1 MTNSGNS
8 ENSNKTVIVGMSG
21 GVDSSVTAAVL
32 KEQGYRVV
40 GLFMKN
46 WEEEDENGVCQ
57 ASKDY
62 EDVIKVCEKL
72 DIPYYSVEFV
82 KEYRDNVF
90 KHFLE
95 EYEAGH
101 TPNPDI
107 LCNREIKFK
116 VFFDKAMELGA
127 DYLATGHY
135 CQRMDDGSG
144 DNSRSYLVKGN
155 DPQKDQTYFLY
166 TMKEAILKKVLF
178 PIGHIEKK
186 EVRAI
191 AEKYNLATK
200 AKKDSTGICFIG
212 ERNFKNFLSQY
223 IQLKPGDF
231 ENLSGEVVGRHDGAA
246 YYTIGQRKGL
256 GLGGQGEPWFVVDK
270 DIERNVVIVERG
282 EKHPALFC
290 DELWANELSFVQ
302 EDFEKEYHLPL
313 KLKAKIRYRQPDQDC
328 TLVSLKE
335 GGAHVVFDQPQK
347 AVTIRQSIVFY
358 LDREFEQGDH
368 THTERICLGGGMIA
382 KRGETYYEGQ
392 RELPSSHDSGVS
404 NPTSSE
410 GH

>member
-1 MTNSGNS
+1 MCYERPMNSFNGTNIGT
-8 ENSNKTVIVGMSG
+8 NKKIIVGMSG

-32 KEQGYRVV
+32 KEQGHEVI

-46 WEEEDENGVCQ
+46 WEEEDENGVCK
-57 ASKDY
+57 ASLEY
-62 EDVIKVCEKL
+62 ADVIKVCEKL

-90 KHFLE
+90 KYFLE

-116 VFFDKAMELGA
+116 VFFEKAMELGA

-135 CQRMDDGSG
+135 CQNLIINGKSQ
-144 DNSRSYLVKGN
+144 LVKGV
-155 DPQKDQTYFLY
+155 DARKDQTYFLY
-166 TMKEAILKKVLF
+166 TMQEKILEKVLF
-178 PIGHIEKK
+178 PIGHIEKS

-223 IQLKPGDF
+223 VQMKAGDF
-231 ENLSGEVVGRHDGAA
+231 ESLDGTVVGKHDGAA

-282 EKHPALFC
+282 ERHPALYA
-290 DELWANELSFVQ
+290 DELWANELSFVDP
-302 EDFEKEYHLPL
+302 DFFKNLEMPL
-313 KLKAKIRYRQPDQDC
+313 KLKAKVRYRQPDQDC
-328 TLVSLKE
+328 TLMSIENGV
-335 GGAHVVFDQPQK
+335 AHVVFDSPQR
-347 AVTIRQSIVFY
+347 AIAIRQSLVLY
-358 LDREFEQGDH
+358 QDRDGQ
-368 THTERICLGGGMIA
+368 RVCLGGGMI
-382 KRGETYYEGQ
+382 KERGSTYDE
-392 RELPSSHDSGVS
+392 RNISLPDG
-404 NPTSSE
+404 NLDGLTNT
-410 GH
+410 